1 MKQFVITPAEQRV
14 VVLPEDSDEKITG
27 TGIILPSIVK
37 DDTPEIATVISV
49 GKGSEDIPMLYHK
62 GQKVI
67 FSQYS
72 GVEVKLNLYGVGEKT
87 FKVMNQLDIMA
98 VIEET
103 ELINVINE
111 YTKGKMVLKSSDI
124 IKDEK

>member
-49 GKGSEDIPMLYHK
+49 GKGSKDIPMLYHK

-87 FKVMNQLDIMA
+87 FKVLNQLDIMA
-98 VIEET
+98 VIEEA

-111 YTKGKMVLKSSDI
+111 HTK
-124 IKDEK
+124 